1 MPRSTPLRAMAVT
14 AIITTGIVGLPDG
27 AVAQGTTA
35 GRKLR
40 LADVNALLW
49 AGEYDRA
56 VTAADEVAGGV
67 KPTTRDKDFLPRMID
82 FIQALERRGYAELRL
97 GRLDDA
103 AATLLEAQRAA
114 RDPDLKRFLELAAR
128 GKNAGAIE
136 ALVRLDINLVE
147 ILDLR
152 MAVILERL
160 RFAALDRALTGP
172 LPAEREAELTAQV
185 GKWLDEFETLGKT
198 AVPARKALAQS
209 LEEGGPAFLGS
220 PYDRSVAGRFRPAL
234 AVGIQALE
242 ASRLPAESLPA
253 PADAQ
258 ATAPVADPRRARL
271 DEALRSFDEAATAL
285 DEAVAA
291 AAPQGVENL
300 KPEARIEADLLRAE
314 LLTCQGEALLESGD
328 PASGR
333 ERAAKAVNLLQAVA
347 VRRNLPQPDAHADL
361 LLPLLVQAEALCVET
376 RRAVDA
382 GHAARAQDLATA
394 AAALVARVDAL
405 PIAEGHPFRT
415 RVANLR
421 TLLGQERSAADAALP
436 AFDAAA
442 AAARRLR
449 RAVDGTDVSNGDFV
463 P

>member
-1 MPRSTPLRAMAVT
+1 MPFTSSLRLIAVAA
-14 AIITTGIVGLPDG
+14 AIAVRFVGLPDH
-27 AVAQGTTA
+27 AVAQGTST
-35 GRKLR
+35 GKKLR

-49 AGEYDRA
+49 AGNYDRA
-56 VTAADEVAGGV
+56 VTAADEVAGGG
-67 KPTTRDKDFLPRMID
+67 KPTPRDKDYLPRMIE
-82 FIQALERRGYAELRL
+82 FIHALERRGYAELRL

-128 GKNAGAIE
+128 GKNAAAIE
-136 ALVRLDINLVE
+136 ALVRLDVNVVE

-160 RFAALDRALTGP
+160 RFAALDSALAGP
-172 LPAEREAELTAQV
+172 VSAEQSAELRTQV

-198 AVPARKALAQS
+198 SVPARKALAHS
-209 LEEGGPAFLGS
+209 LEDGGPAVLGS

-234 AVGIQALE
+234 AAGMRSLE
-242 ASRLPAESLPA
+242 VSRLPAESSPA

-258 ATAPVADPRRARL
+258 AAEPVADSRRARL
-271 DEALRSFDEAATAL
+271 DEALRSFDEAAAAL

-291 AAPQGVENL
+291 AAPQGVESL

-314 LLTCQGEALLESGD
+314 LLTCQGEALLESED

-333 ERAAKAVNLLQAVA
+333 ERAAEAENLLRAVA
-347 VRRNLPQPDAHADL
+347 VRRNLMRPDAHADL
-361 LLPLLVQAEALCVET
+361 LLPLLVQAEALRAEM
-376 RRAVDA
+376 RRAIDA
-382 GHAARAQDLATA
+382 GDAARALDLATA
-394 AAALVARVDAL
+394 ASTLLARVDAL
-405 PIAEGHPFRT
+405 PVPEGHPFRT
-415 RVANLR
+415 RVTNLR
-421 TLLGQERSAADAALP
+421 TLMEQERSAVDAALP

-449 RAVDGTDVSNGDFV
+449 RAVDMTDVSNGGFV

>member
-1 MPRSTPLRAMAVT
+1 MPPSTPLRTIAVT
-14 AIITTGIVGLPDG
+14 AIITAGLAGQPNG
-27 AVAQGTTA
+27 AFAQGTTA
-35 GRKLR
+35 AKKLR

-49 AGEYDRA
+49 AGNYDRA
-56 VTAADEVAGGV
+56 VTAADEVAAGV
-67 KPTTRDKDFLPRMID
+67 KPTTRDKDYLPRMIE
-82 FIQALERRGYAELRL
+82 FIHALERRGYAELRL

-128 GKNAGAIE
+128 GKNAAAIE
-136 ALVRLDINLVE
+136 AVVRLDVTFVE

-160 RFAALDRALTGP
+160 RFAALDNALAGP
-172 LPAEREAELTAQV
+172 VSAEQSAELRTQV
-185 GKWLDEFETLGKT
+185 GKWLDEFETIGKA
-198 AVPARKALAQS
+198 AVPVRKALAHS
-209 LEEGGPAFLGS
+209 LEDGGPAVLGS
-220 PYDRSVAGRFRPAL
+220 PYDQSVAGRFRPAL
-234 AVGIQALE
+234 AAGMRALE
-242 ASRLPAESLPA
+242 VSRLPAESSPA

-258 ATAPVADPRRARL
+258 AAEPVADSRRACL
-271 DEALRSFDEAATAL
+271 AEALRSFDEAAAAL

-291 AAPQGVENL
+291 AAPQGLESL

-314 LLTCQGEALLESGD
+314 LLTCQGEALLESED

-333 ERAAKAVNLLQAVA
+333 ERAAEAENLLRAVA
-347 VRRNLPQPDAHADL
+347 VRRNLMRPDAHADL
-361 LLPLLVQAEALCVET
+361 LLPLLVQAEALRVET
-376 RRAVDA
+376 RRALDA
-382 GHAARAQDLATA
+382 GDAARALDLATA
-394 AAALVARVDAL
+394 ASTLLARVEAL
-405 PIAEGHPFRT
+405 SVPEGHPFRT

-421 TLLGQERSAADAALP
+421 TLVGQERSAVDAGLP

-449 RAVDGTDVSNGDFV
+449 RAVDMTDVSNGGFV